1 MKKLILALIISLNIF
16 SISART
22 LTRKYTT
29 DKETGE
35 AVVIETY
42 EDEKDDVIERRIQG
56 SELPVARIIKSIYS
70 PDNEYEY
77 TYSVTYNINLK
88 TGIFDKKEFFYNEK
102 SIRKYSVTT
111 IKKEG
116 EKLFLVANTDF
127 KAGNNKNIAKTEDT
141 YTFEES
147 ARIKT
152 IVYYDQNDE
161 VSQTYW
167 EYGKDEQPVYVREEY
182 RINSEGLKSLE
193 DYYSYPDYTFES
205 NNSYLQIKTF
215 ENNPHGL
222 LKLVHTENPDGT
234 YVHEYYLDTKK
245 SNGNFNILRTKY
257 SKDRKKI
264 FAEQIYGEELLYGK
278 VYKLHMDLEENIKIL
293 NKIYYDKD
301 GNEIPESELDIKE

>member
-234 YVHEYYLDTKK
+234 YVHEYYLDITKRNLLFTK
-245 SNGNFNILRTKY
+245 YVSKY
-257 SKDRKKI
+257 SKERKELYS
-264 FAEQIYGEELLYGK
+264 EQYYEKQLYKGK
-278 VYKLHMDLEENIKIL
+278 VYKIIEYRDEND
-293 NKIYYDKD
+293 NVASTFYYDKD
-301 GNEIPESELDIKE
+301 GKEIPKSELDIKE

>member
-1 MKKLILALIISLNIF
+1 
-16 SISART
+16 
-22 LTRKYTT
+22 
-29 DKETGE
+29 
-35 AVVIETY
+35 
-42 EDEKDDVIERRIQG
+42 
-56 SELPVARIIKSIYS
+56 
-70 PDNEYEY
+70 
-77 TYSVTYNINLK
+77 
-88 TGIFDKKEFFYNEK
+88 
-102 SIRKYSVTT
+102 TT

-116 EKLFLVANTDF
+116 EELFLVAKTDY
-127 KAGNNKNIAKTEDT
+127 KPDNEKNIERTEDT
-141 YTFEES
+141 YTFEGS

-152 IVYYDQNDE
+152 VVYYSQNDE
-161 VSQTYW
+161 VVQTYW
-167 EYGKDEQPVYVREEY
+167 EYGKDEQPIYVKEEY

-234 YVHEYYLDTKK
+234 YIHEYYLDTKK

-301 GNEIPESELDIKE
+301 GKEIPESELDKTE